1 MNGEWL
7 IGSLIV
13 SIDKTPKMDKK
24 KGLVD
29 NQDGEFILN
38 ESGSSVSTDKV
49 TEDGEGRADTPA
61 PRDAAEDSEL
71 AGTAAQ
77 PKDNTD

>member
-1 MNGEWL
+1 MME
-7 IGSLIV
+7 
-13 SIDKTPKMDKK
+13 KK
-24 KGLVD
+24 KGLAD

-38 ESGSSVSTDKV
+38 ESGTSVSTDKV
-49 TEDGEGRADTPA
+49 TEAGEGRADTPA

>member
-1 MNGEWL
+1 
-7 IGSLIV
+7 
-13 SIDKTPKMDKK
+13 MDKK
-24 KGLVD
+24 KGLAD

-38 ESGSSVSTDKV
+38 ESGTSVSTDKV
-49 TEDGEGRADTPA
+49 TEEGEGRADSPA
-61 PRDAAEDSEL
+61 PRDPAEDSEL